1 MIPVVKIIKIYRRSS
16 PHFIAVCLMS
26 KEGHSI
32 LKNSSTAVR
41 LKLFLEAAAKLR
53 TFSGLFRESAL
64 RTYLFMGRA
73 IGEGN
78 FRQNARSAKSRLFDF
93 DGIAVDLYDIKFIDS
108 MILES

>member
-1 MIPVVKIIKIYRRSS
+1 MIHEFLKHPFHNPRDSCSKFNPNLPEVLAPLYCGMFGVQRRS
-16 PHFIAVCLMS
+16 L
-26 KEGHSI
+26 I
-32 LKNSSTAVR
+32 LKIAELPVR

-78 FRQNARSAKSRLFDF
+78 FRQNAPRAVALLGCPVRPPDF
-93 DGIAVDLYDIKFIDS
+93 
-108 MILES
+108 

>member
-1 MIPVVKIIKIYRRSS
+1 M
-16 PHFIAVCLMS
+16 
-26 KEGHSI
+26 
-32 LKNSSTAVR
+32 
-41 LKLFLEAAAKLR
+41 EAAAKLR

-78 FRQNARSAKSRLFDF
+78 FRQNAPRAVALLGCPVRPPRFKLQKYLARSAKSRLFDF